1 MKHYRM
7 ESIVDP
13 CRLQAFVQECDA
25 RLQEALS
32 QAATRIGAGAD
43 LRFLGLTGPTCSGKT
58 TAAKRLTTDLEAY
71 GRRVHVIS
79 IDDFYYD
86 KEYLHKRADDDPD
99 IEIDYDSED
108 TIDVALLAEK
118 TELLLLGRETELPH
132 FDFQKGIRTRGERIL
147 PKDEDLFLFEG
158 IQILYPKVHEILCGE
173 AYHSIYIC
181 PSSAIEVGGELF
193 LPNEL
198 RLMRRLVRDFR
209 YRATDPAFTLYL
221 WQSVRENEEKNIFPY
236 AHDCKEKIDSTMPYE
251 VGMLKPYLEELLQAV
266 SSESP
271 FYQTAQEMLTRIAR
285 VSVVPSSYMASN
297 SLYKEFI

>member
-1 MKHYRM
+1 MKGYRM
-7 ESIVDP
+7 ESMSDT
-13 CRLQAFVQECDA
+13 CRLQAFVRECDA
-25 RLQEALS
+25 RLHTQIL
-32 QAATRIGAGAD
+32 QAVDRVATMSD

-58 TAAKRLTTDLEAY
+58 TAAKLLTAKMEAR

-86 KEYLHKRADDDPD
+86 KEFLHKRADDDPN

-118 TELLLLGRETELPH
+118 TEQLLQGRETELPR
-132 FDFQKGIRTRGERIL
+132 FDFQQGIRTKGERIL
-147 PKDEDLFLFEG
+147 PSSEDLFLFEG
-158 IQILYPKVHEILCGE
+158 IQILYPKVYEILRGE
-173 AYHSIYIC
+173 AYHSLYIC
-181 PSSAIEVGGELF
+181 PLSSIEVGGEVF
-193 LPNEL
+193 LPNDL

-236 AHDCKEKIDSTMPYE
+236 THYCKEQIDSTMPYE
-251 VGMLKPYLEELLQAV
+251 VGMLKPCLEELLATVDAQN
-266 SSESP
+266 P
-271 FYQTAQEMLTRIAR
+271 FFARAQEMLGRLAR
-285 VSVVPSSYMASN
+285 VEVVPASYMAPN